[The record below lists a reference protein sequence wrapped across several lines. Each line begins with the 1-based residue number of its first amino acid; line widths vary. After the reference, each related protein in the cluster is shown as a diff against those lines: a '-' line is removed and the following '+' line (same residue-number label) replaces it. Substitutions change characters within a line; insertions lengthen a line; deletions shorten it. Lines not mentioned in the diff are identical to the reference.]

1 MQTKADKPKG
11 YEPSAGYRISWH
23 PAHVSG
29 VRPCAVARDAR
40 TCWTWRAV

>member
-11 YEPSAGYRISWH
+11 YEPTADYRICWH

-29 VRPCAVARDAR
+29 VRSSAVVELQ
-40 TCWTWRAV
+40 CV